1 VWFRPARPGRRAG
14 ELAEGLCPEQLQ
26 HQANVLP
33 AQTDGPGSLPKD
45 RVLPALAVGP
55 GSLPKDRVLPALAVG
70 PGSLSKE
77 APPDAQ
83 GPLGDRLAFE
93 IDGEL
98 SAQLSLTAHARG
110 QTVGGLIADLIA
122 RGLQQDV
129 LRSQAEAALA
139 SLTPREQEVAWLT
152 VRGHTNPQIA
162 EALIVSPETVKTH
175 VAHVLEKFG
184 VRSKTELRVRFLD
197 LGVRWW
203 EAGRR

>member
-1 VWFRPARPGRRAG
+1 VWFPRRPRPARPGGPTRELVEGPRP
-14 ELAEGLCPEQLQ
+14 ELAEGPRSGPLKLKGDVVSLPKD
-26 HQANVLP
+26 HALP
-33 AQTDGPGSLPKD
+33 ALAGRPGSLPKE
-45 RVLPALAVGP
+45 VFPE
-55 GSLPKDRVLPALAVG
+55 GSGAR
-70 PGSLSKE
+70 
-77 APPDAQ
+77 
-83 GPLGDRLAFE
+83 GDRLAFE

-98 SAQLSLTAHARG
+98 SAQLSLTAHSRG

-122 RGLQQDV
+122 RGLQQDL

-184 VRSKTELRVRFLD
+184 VRSKAELRVRLLD

-203 EAGRR
+203 EADRR

>member
-1 VWFRPARPGRRAG
+1 MTHLAWEVYVWFHRRPRPARPPVPA
-14 ELAEGLCPEQLQ
+14 PQV
-26 HQANVLP
+26 QASR
-33 AQTDGPGSLPKD
+33 PGSLPKD
-45 RVLPALAVGP
+45 ALSA
-55 GSLPKDRVLPALAVG
+55 
-70 PGSLSKE
+70 
-77 APPDAQ
+77 AQ
-83 GPLGDRLAFE
+83 GTVGDQLAFE

-98 SAQLSLTAHARG
+98 STQLSLAAHSRG

-122 RGLQQDV
+122 RGLQQDT

-152 VRGHTNPQIA
+152 VRGYTNPQIA

-184 VRSKTELRVRFLD
+184 VRSKTELRVRLLD

-203 EAGRR
+203 EADRR